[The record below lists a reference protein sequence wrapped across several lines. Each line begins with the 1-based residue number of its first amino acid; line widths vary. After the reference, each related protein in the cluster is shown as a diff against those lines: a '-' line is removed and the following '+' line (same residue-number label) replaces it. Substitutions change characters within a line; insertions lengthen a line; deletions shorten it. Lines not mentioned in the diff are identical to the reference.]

1 MDQTLKPQ
9 LKVVGGRD
17 APSVAAQA
25 GPAAPPTPEPT
36 PQNVTLIV
44 ENMRCGSCMVA
55 VEKALQSSPG
65 VTSARAN
72 LTAKRVTA
80 RYDAGTTDP
89 DRLVTALARAG
100 FTAAEATYTPDET
113 AQAQASDLL
122 RRLGVA
128 GFAAANVMLLSVSV
142 WAGLA
147 SDMDK
152 SAASLFH
159 WLSALIALPAIV
171 YAGQPFFG
179 SALGALKAARLNMD
193 VPISL
198 GIVLASGMSLFQ
210 TIRGGDQVYFDAA
223 IMLTFFLLIGRFL
236 DESVRI
242 RAKGAAENL
251 LGLKALSA
259 TVIDDDRRPR
269 RLQARALQPGMRVL
283 VAAGERIPV
292 DGRVVSGTS
301 EIEESLI
308 TGETLP
314 RLVRAEATVHAGTV
328 NLTTPIEVAATATDE
343 GTLIAEIARLMQAAE
358 QGRGRYVRLAD
369 RAAGIYAPAVHI
381 LGAATFIGWML
392 AGAGWEQALTYGIA
406 VLIITCP
413 CALALAVPAVQVAA
427 TGRLFARGVIVKAPD
442 ALERLAE
449 CDTVVLD
456 KTGTLTLGEPR
467 LVDSGAI
474 DPLIM
479 QHAAS
484 LAAHSRHPYSRAIV
498 KAAAERGIGP
508 GWREQVREVAGS
520 GLVAEG
526 QHGEERLGAP
536 AWVGADDG
544 TDATATLWYRNGSAP
559 PVPFHFE
566 DALRPDA
573 VSVIADLRDA
583 GYHVEI
589 LSGDRESA
597 VAAAAKAAGI
607 DTWHAGVRP
616 DGKIARL
623 EALRA
628 QGRKVAMVGDGLNDA
643 PALAAGH
650 ASLSPS
656 SAADISQTAADAIF
670 QGERLAPILDTISVA
685 RKTRGMSLQ
694 NFAIAL
700 GYNAFFVPLAVAGF
714 VTPLIAALAMSASS
728 IAVTGNAMR
737 LRTMRLAQLPP
748 PLQERKP

>member
-17 APSVAAQA
+17 APAAAAQL
-25 GPAAPPTPEPT
+25 APV
-36 PQNVTLIV
+36 PQSVTLIV

-55 VEKALQSSPG
+55 VERALQSSPG
-65 VTSARAN
+65 VMSARAN
-72 LTAKRVTA
+72 LSA
-80 RYDAGTTDP
+80 RRASARFDATKTDP
-89 DRLVTALARAG
+89 ERLVAALGNAG
-100 FTAAEATYTPDET
+100 FTAAEATHSPDET
-113 AQAQASDLL
+113 ARAQAADLL

-147 SDMDK
+147 SDMDP

-171 YAGQPFFG
+171 YAGQPFFR

-198 GIVLASGMSLFQ
+198 GIILASAMSLFQ

-236 DESVRI
+236 DESVRVK
-242 RAKGAAENL
+242 AKGAAENL

-259 TVIDDDRRPR
+259 TVIGDDGQPR
-269 RLQARALQPGMRVL
+269 RLPARALQPGMRIL

-314 RLVRAEATVHAGTV
+314 RVVRAQASVHAGTV

-369 RAAGIYAPAVHI
+369 RAASVYAPAVHI
-381 LGAATFIGWML
+381 LGAATFAGWML
-392 AGAGWEQALTYGIA
+392 AGAGWEQALTFAIA

-427 TGRLFARGVIVKAPD
+427 TGRLFAKGVIVKAPD

-449 CDTVVLD
+449 CDTIVLD

-467 LVDSGAI
+467 LINPGAI
-474 DPLIM
+474 DARIM
-479 QHAAS
+479 QQAAS

-508 GWREQVREVAGS
+508 GWRPQVREVAGS
-520 GLVAEG
+520 GLAADG
-526 QHGEERLGAP
+526 AQGEERLGSP
-536 AWVGADDG
+536 AWAGAGDG
-544 TDATATLWYRNGSAP
+544 DAATLWYRNGSAA
-559 PVPFHFE
+559 PVPFQFE

-573 VSVIADLRDA
+573 AAVVAELRQA
-583 GYHVEI
+583 GYRIEL

-597 VAAAAKAAGI
+597 VAAAAQTAGI
-607 DTWHAGVRP
+607 DTWRAGVRP

-623 EALRA
+623 DALRA
-628 QGRKVAMVGDGLNDA
+628 EGRKVLMVGDGLNDA

-670 QGERLAPILDTISVA
+670 QGERLTPILDTIAVA
-685 RKTRGMSLQ
+685 RKTRAMSLQ
-694 NFAIAL
+694 NFGIAL

-728 IAVTGNAMR
+728 IAVTGNALR
-737 LRTMRLAQLPP
+737 LRTMRLARLPP
-748 PLQERKP
+748 PLQERQS